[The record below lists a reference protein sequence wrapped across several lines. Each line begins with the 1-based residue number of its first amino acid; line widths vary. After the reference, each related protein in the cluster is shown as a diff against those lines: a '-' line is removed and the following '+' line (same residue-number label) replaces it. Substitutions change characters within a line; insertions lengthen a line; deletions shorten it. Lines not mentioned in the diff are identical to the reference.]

1 MQTRKTRARTWSRT
15 KQAALSRLRMAAS
28 QTLVSIT
35 TFAGSLAPYLAE
47 DASEGF
53 VGREP
58 GGLLVGVTNPA
69 QLLHRIGF
77 GVYPFGLGA
86 GARVV
91 RGTRLPLWAPRP
103 PSKERGLQPW
113 SDPGLRGA
121 HHRPNLPRLDGYHK
135 PVVYLTGN
143 LLTRHEMRGVVP

>member
-35 TFAGSLAPYLAE
+35 TFGGSPAPYLGE
-47 DASEGF
+47 DASDGF

-58 GGLLVGVTNPA
+58 GGLLVGVANPA
-69 QLLHRIGF
+69 QLLHRIRF

-91 RGTRLPLWAPRP
+91 RRTQLPLHASTWRYRSGHLIPLLRHAAWAG
-103 PSKERGLQPW
+103 SGVL
-113 SDPGLRGA
+113 SLRS
-121 HHRPNLPRLDGYHK
+121 LRLLLNK
-135 PVVYLTGN
+135 PAMDATIL
-143 LLTRHEMRGVVP
+143 RHISQGP